1 MRIRITGKRVAKG
14 NTGIVY
20 DVLYIVSRTKE
31 LGLPADLLS
40 MPEEPSKRGEMVSR
54 SSAEARD
61 RTAMEARFTAKKREY
76 ESSIAREKWQV
87 KYDIQKDNRMVV
99 SGGGIKRIMRGDCL
113 GLSFFT
119 RLPEY
124 KSKHHVWLLS
134 FIVRLSGSELELPN
148 YVYAI
153 EKSR

>member
-1 MRIRITGKRVAKG
+1 
-14 NTGIVY
+14 
-20 DVLYIVSRTKE
+20 
-31 LGLPADLLS
+31 

-87 KYDIQKDNRMVV
+87 KCDIQKDNRMVV

-119 RLPEY
+119 RPPEY
-124 KSKHHVWLLS
+124 KSKPHVWLLS
-134 FIVRLSGSELELPN
+134 FIVRLSRSELELPN

-153 EKSR
+153 EMSR

>member
-1 MRIRITGKRVAKG
+1 MKISQGGWQGNHDYSLPFDSNVHINLDQQFFFIMRIRITGKRVAKG

-87 KYDIQKDNRMVV
+87 KCDIQKDNRMVV
-99 SGGGIKRIMRGDCL
+99 SGGCIKRIMRGDCL

-119 RLPEY
+119 RPPR
-124 KSKHHVWLLS
+124 V
-134 FIVRLSGSELELPN
+134 
-148 YVYAI
+148 
-153 EKSR
+153 

>member
-61 RTAMEARFTAKKREY
+61 RTVMEARFTAKKREY

-99 SGGGIKRIMRGDCL
+99 SGGDIKRIMRGGLL
-113 GLSFFT
+113 GT
-119 RLPEY
+119 
-124 KSKHHVWLLS
+124 
-134 FIVRLSGSELELPN
+134 
-148 YVYAI
+148 
-153 EKSR
+153 

>member
-20 DVLYIVSRTKE
+20 DVMYIGSRTKE

-99 SGGGIKRIMRGDCL
+99 SEGGIKRIMRGDCL
-113 GLSFFT
+113 ELSFFT
-119 RLPEY
+119 RPPR
-124 KSKHHVWLLS
+124 V
-134 FIVRLSGSELELPN
+134 
-148 YVYAI
+148 
-153 EKSR
+153 

>member
-14 NTGIVY
+14 ITGIVY

-87 KYDIQKDNRMVV
+87 KYDVQKDSRMVV
-99 SGGGIKRIMRGDCL
+99 SGGSIKMIMRGDCL
-113 GLSFFT
+113 GPALQPARCT
-119 RLPEY
+119 PAAG
-124 KSKHHVWLLS
+124 VGAP
-134 FIVRLSGSELELPN
+134 GSLQ
-148 YVYAI
+148 ARAAR
-153 EKSR
+153 SRR

>member
-1 MRIRITGKRVAKG
+1 MRIRITSKRVAKG

-87 KYDIQKDNRMVV
+87 KYDIQKDRT
-99 SGGGIKRIMRGDCL
+99 K
-113 GLSFFT
+113 
-119 RLPEY
+119 
-124 KSKHHVWLLS
+124 K
-134 FIVRLSGSELELPN
+134 
-148 YVYAI
+148 
-153 EKSR
+153 